1 MAKLTLVVLSLGA
14 LLVTAGCGSS
24 GPELATVSGTVKMD
38 GAPLADASVQ
48 FVPVSGRPSYGS
60 TDANGYYELEF
71 TAAKSGAVPGEH
83 TVRVSTHRR
92 ADPDSGAKGQPERI
106 PTKYNSKSEIKK
118 TVNPG
123 KNTIDI
129 EVSEKDGKVV
139 QPTGK

>member
-1 MAKLTLVVLSLGA
+1 MKRPTLFALSVA
-14 LLVTAGCGSS
+14 AVLVTSGCGSS

-48 FVPVSGRPSYGS
+48 FVPASGRPSYGS
-60 TDANGYYELEF
+60 TDANGFYQLEF
-71 TAAKSGAVPGEH
+71 TATKSGAVPGEH

-92 ADPDSGAKGQPERI
+92 ADPETGAKGQPERI
-106 PTKYNSKSEIKK
+106 PMKYNSKSEIKK

-139 QPTGK
+139 QPAR